1 MCIDQL
7 ARLNLVKALKKQLN
21 LLAQEAL
28 LFPKIKMMYP
38 HFYLIPNKKMYFKF
52 KITLKI
58 IKFMEKRY

>member
-28 LFPKIKMMYP
+28 LFHKIKMMYL

-52 KITLKI
+52 NRTLKI
-58 IKFMEKRY
+58 IKLMEKRY